1 MNRPRSASRR
11 LTLAILI
18 TFALVSVFIVR
29 LVDLQVVRADELNE
43 ASHDKRAVEV
53 TTTAERG
60 SIVDANGVV
69 LADSITRYDITID
82 PRTAAANGTYE
93 FKRRDAEG
101 IMQTVT
107 VRQALEEIAQITGAD
122 VEQMLA
128 VVTRDPDA
136 NFAYLLRSL
145 NTDEYREIRDLR
157 IPWVWPRAVPQRT
170 YPNGSVAGN
179 IVGFVGTDGP
189 QNGLE
194 AIADGCLASVDGVS
208 TYERGA
214 DGVRLPGS
222 TVTERDATPGGT
234 ITLTIDSDLQWFVQQ
249 VLSEQAITIG
259 AESGVASVVRVS
271 DGHIMALA
279 EYPSVDPNNV
289 SGTEKAFW
297 GSRAF
302 TYAFEPGS
310 VLKAMSAAIAIDAGA
325 ASTGTTYTVPAVWRA
340 SQGAVVRDALNLG
353 TQRLTLAGILMRSSN
368 VGIAM
373 ASESVPNSVRYDYL
387 RKFGFGERTAVGFQ
401 GESTGILAERWN
413 GQQRYDIAY
422 GQGISMTAAQLAS
435 AYQAVANGG
444 VRMPLTLVASCT
456 TADGTVVIPDA
467 PAPVRV
473 VSERAAD
480 LTLDMLQSVVTDGS
494 LSSTFTIPGY
504 RVAAKTGTGEVA
516 GPGGYTNERIVS
528 VAGIAPADNP
538 EYVVIVTF
546 VKPTTVKSSWAAA
559 PPFAK
564 VMTQVLKHF
573 RVPLSTTN
581 APRLPTTW

>member
-11 LTLAILI
+11 LTLAILL
-18 TFALVSVFIVR
+18 TFALVSVFVIR
-29 LVDLQVVRADELNE
+29 LVDLQVVRAEELNE
-43 ASHDKRAVEV
+43 ASHDKRAVAL

-60 SIVDANGVV
+60 KIVDANGVV

-82 PRTAAANGTYE
+82 PRSTYE
-93 FKRRDAEG
+93 FKRSDDDG
-101 IMQTVT
+101 IVHVIT
-107 VRQALEEIAQITGAD
+107 VRAALEEISQITGAD
-122 VEQMLA
+122 VDEMMA

-145 NTDEYREIRDLR
+145 NTEEYREIRDLR

-170 YPNGSVAGN
+170 YPNGAVAGN
-179 IVGFVGTDGP
+179 LVGFVGTDGP

-194 AIADGCLASVDGVS
+194 ATANECLASIDGIS

-222 TVTERDATPGGT
+222 TVTEREAIPGGT

-259 AESGVASVVRVS
+259 AESGVASVVRVK

-279 EYPSVDPNNV
+279 EYPSVDPNHV
-289 SGTEKAFW
+289 SGTEKDFW

-325 ASTGTTYTVPAVWRA
+325 ATSRTTYTVPAIWRG

-373 ASESVPNSVRYDYL
+373 ASENVPNSVRYDYL

-401 GESTGILAERWN
+401 GESKGLLAERWN
-413 GQQRYDIAY
+413 AQQRYDIAY

-456 TADGTVVIPDA
+456 TADGQVITPDA
-467 PAPVRV
+467 PAPVQV

-480 LTLDMLQSVVTDGS
+480 LAVDMLQSVVTDGS

-564 VMTQVLKHF
+564 IMTQVLKHF
-573 RVPLSTTN
+573 RVPLSTTK